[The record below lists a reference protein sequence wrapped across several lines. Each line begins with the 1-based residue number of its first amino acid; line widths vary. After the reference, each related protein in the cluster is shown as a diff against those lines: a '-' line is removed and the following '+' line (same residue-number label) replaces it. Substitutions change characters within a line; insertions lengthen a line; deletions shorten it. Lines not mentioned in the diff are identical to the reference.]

1 MQDIPVKKFLIA
13 VILISLAANTAFTC
27 TTFCFADKG
36 KIVFGRNY
44 DWDIGNGMLMINKRG
59 MSKIAM
65 SQDDEKSA
73 KWISKYGSLTFNQY
87 GREFP
92 TGGMNE
98 KGLVVELM
106 MLNESI
112 YPDPDRRPVVGC
124 LEWIQYQLDNGAS
137 VADVIQ
143 NSQAIRISSRVKLHF
158 LVSDRSGA
166 CITVEFLNGR
176 FVPHYGENL
185 PVAVLT
191 NDTYDR
197 SVAYLRTL
205 DGFGGT
211 APTPSGIG
219 SLERFGRAA
228 TLLKNYQ
235 SNSNKDIVSYSFD
248 VLANVAQGDYT
259 KWSIVY
265 EPVNLRLHFRT
276 STNTQI
282 KHVDFSKFDF
292 SCATPVKVL
301 NVNST
306 QLGDVSQRFIKYSTS
321 INHNL
326 VQQSYQSTPFLAD
339 TPQSEI
345 DLVSEHP
352 ETFSCLAE

>member
-1 MQDIPVKKFLIA
+1 MKKFLIA
-13 VILISLAANTAFTC
+13 AILISLAANSAFSC
-27 TTFCFADKG
+27 TTFCFGDKG
-36 KIVFGRNY
+36 QILFGRNY

-59 MSKIAM
+59 MSKTAM
-65 SQDDEKSA
+65 LQDNEKPA

-106 MLNESI
+106 MLNESE
-112 YPDPDRRPVVGC
+112 YPQHDRRPVVGC
-124 LEWIQYQLDNGAS
+124 LEWIQYQLDNSATI
-137 VADVIQ
+137 ADVIQ
-143 NSQAIRISSRVKLHF
+143 KSQAIRISSRVKLHF
-158 LVSDRSGA
+158 LVSERSGA
-166 CITVEFLNGR
+166 CVTVEFINGR
-176 FVPHYGENL
+176 FTPHSGTNL

-197 SVAYLRTL
+197 SLAYLRTL
-205 DGFGGT
+205 AGFGGMT
-211 APTPSGIG
+211 PTPSGQG

-235 SNSNKDIVSYSFD
+235 SGFNKDIVSYSFD

-265 EPVNLRLHFRT
+265 DQTNLRVHFRT
-276 STNTQI
+276 SANTQI
-282 KHVDFSKFDF
+282 KRVDFAKFDF
-292 SCATPVKVL
+292 SCATPVKVF
-301 NVNST
+301 NINAAQSD
-306 QLGDVSQRFIKYSTS
+306 DVSQRFIKYSTS
-321 INHNL
+321 INRNL
-326 VQQSYQSTPFLAD
+326 VQQSYRDTPFLTN
-339 TPQSEI
+339 TPESEI
-345 DLVSEHP
+345 DFVSKHP

>member
-1 MQDIPVKKFLIA
+1 MKKFVIA
-13 VILISLAANTAFTC
+13 AILLSLAANNLFSC
-27 TTFCFADKG
+27 TTFCFSDKG
-36 KIVFGRNY
+36 QIVFGRNY
-44 DWDIGNGMLMINKRG
+44 DWDIGNGMLMINKHG
-59 MSKIAM
+59 MSKTAM
-65 SQDDEKSA
+65 LQDDEKSA

-106 MLNESI
+106 MLNDSE
-112 YPDPDRRPVVGC
+112 YPAHDRRPIVGC
-124 LEWIQYQLDNGAS
+124 LEWIQYQLDNSAS
-137 VADVIQ
+137 IADVIQ
-143 NSQAIRISSRVKLHF
+143 KSQTIRISSRVKLHF
-158 LVSDRSGA
+158 LVCERSGA

-176 FVPHYGENL
+176 FTPHYGSSL

-197 SVAYLRTL
+197 SLAYLRTL

-211 APTPSGIG
+211 SPTPSGIG

-235 SNSNKDIVSYSFD
+235 SSSNKDIVSYSFD
-248 VLANVAQGDYT
+248 VLANVAQADYT

-265 EPVNLRLHFRT
+265 EPLNLRVHFRT
-276 STNTQI
+276 SANTQI
-282 KHVDFSKFDF
+282 KQVDLSKFDF

-301 NVNST
+301 NINST
-306 QLGDVSQRFIKYSTS
+306 QLGHVSQRFIKYSTS
-321 INHNL
+321 INRNL
-326 VQQSYQSTPFLAD
+326 VQQSYLNTPFLAN
-339 TPQSEI
+339 TPESEI
-345 DLVSEHP
+345 DSVSKHP

>member
-1 MQDIPVKKFLIA
+1 MNKFLIA
-13 VILISLAANTAFTC
+13 GVLLIVIAANGFSC

-36 KIVFGRNY
+36 QIVFGRNY
-44 DWDIGNGMLMINKRG
+44 DWDIGNGMLMINKRA
-59 MSKIAM
+59 MSKTALL
-65 SQDDEKSA
+65 QDEEKPA

-92 TGGMNE
+92 MGGMNE

-106 MLNESI
+106 MLNESV
-112 YPDPDRRPVVGC
+112 YPEHDRRPVVGC
-124 LEWIQYQLDNGAS
+124 LEWIQYQLDNSAS
-137 VADVIQ
+137 IADVIQ
-143 NSQAIRISSRVKLHF
+143 KSQAIRISSRVKLHF
-158 LVSDRSGA
+158 LVCDRSGS
-166 CITVEFLNGR
+166 CITVEFVNGR
-176 FVPHYGENL
+176 FAPHYGSNL
-185 PVAVLT
+185 PIAVLT

-197 SVAYLRTL
+197 SLAYLRTL

-265 EPVNLRLHFRT
+265 EPANLRVHFRT
-276 STNTQI
+276 SANTQI
-282 KHVDFSKFDF
+282 KQVDLSKFDL
-292 SCATPVKVL
+292 SCTTPVKVL
-301 NVNST
+301 NINSP

-321 INHNL
+321 INRNL
-326 VQQSYQSTPFLAD
+326 IEQSYRNTPFLAD
-339 TPQSEI
+339 TPESEI
-345 DLVSEHP
+345 DLESKHP

>member
-1 MQDIPVKKFLIA
+1 MKKFLIA
-13 VILISLAANTAFTC
+13 AILLSLAADNVFSC
-27 TTFCFADKG
+27 TTFCFGDKSQ
-36 KIVFGRNY
+36 IVFGRNY

-59 MSKIAM
+59 MSKTAM
-65 SQDDEKSA
+65 LQDDEKPA

-106 MLNESI
+106 MLNESE
-112 YPDPDRRPVVGC
+112 YPEQDRRPVVGC
-124 LEWIQYQLDNGAS
+124 LEWIQYQLDNS
-137 VADVIQ
+137 TSIADVIQ
-143 NSQAIRISSRVKLHF
+143 KSQAIRISSRVKLHF
-158 LVSDRSGA
+158 LVSERSGA

-176 FVPHYGENL
+176 FTPHYGTNL

-197 SVAYLRTL
+197 SLAYLRTL
-205 DGFGGT
+205 VGFGGT
-211 APTPSGIG
+211 SPIPSGQG

-228 TLLKNYQ
+228 TLLKNYA
-235 SNSNKDIVSYSFD
+235 SSSNKDIVSYSFD

-265 EPVNLRLHFRT
+265 DPTNLLVHFRT
-276 STNTQI
+276 SENTQI
-282 KHVDFSKFDF
+282 KRIDFAKFDF
-292 SCATPVKVL
+292 SCGTSVKVF
-301 NVNST
+301 NINGAQS
-306 QLGDVSQRFIKYSTS
+306 GDVSQRFIKYSTS
-321 INHNL
+321 INRNL
-326 VQQSYQSTPFLAD
+326 VQQSYRNTPFLTN
-339 TPQSEI
+339 TPEAEI
-345 DLVSEHP
+345 DLVSKHP

>member
-1 MQDIPVKKFLIA
+1 MKRFLIA
-13 VILISLAANTAFTC
+13 AILFSLAAGDLFSC

-36 KIVFGRNY
+36 QIVFGRNY

-59 MSKIAM
+59 MSKTAM
-65 SQDDEKSA
+65 LQDDEKSA

-106 MLNESI
+106 MLNESV
-112 YPDPDRRPVVGC
+112 YPEHDRRPVVGC
-124 LEWIQYQLDNGAS
+124 LEWIQYQLDNSAS
-137 VADVIQ
+137 IANVIQ
-143 NSQAIRISSRVKLHF
+143 KSQAIRISSRVKLHF
-158 LVSDRSGA
+158 LVSERSGA
-166 CITVEFLNGR
+166 CVTVEFVNGR
-176 FVPHYGENL
+176 FTPHYGANL

-191 NDTYDR
+191 NDTYER
-197 SVAYLRTL
+197 SSAYLRTL
-205 DGFGGT
+205 VGFGGT
-211 APTPSGIG
+211 SPTPSGQG

-235 SNSNKDIVSYSFD
+235 SGVNKDIVSYSFD

-265 EPVNLRLHFRT
+265 DPTNLRVHFRT

-282 KHVDFSKFDF
+282 KQVDFAKFDF
-292 SCATPVKVL
+292 SCGTPVKVF
-301 NVNST
+301 NINAPQSA
-306 QLGDVSQRFIKYSTS
+306 DVSQRFIKYSTS
-321 INHNL
+321 INRNL
-326 VQQSYQSTPFLAD
+326 VEQSYRNTSFLTNTPE
-339 TPQSEI
+339 SEI
-345 DLVSEHP
+345 DLVSKHP